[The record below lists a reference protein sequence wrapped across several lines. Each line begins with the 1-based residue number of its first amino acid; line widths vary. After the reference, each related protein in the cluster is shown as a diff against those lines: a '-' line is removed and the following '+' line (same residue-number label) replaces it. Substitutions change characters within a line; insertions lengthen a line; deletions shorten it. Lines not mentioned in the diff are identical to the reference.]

1 MKRCLECDGRFE
13 SDDWTCPQCGHRP
26 ALQNA
31 ILQFAE
37 DPPNASRAG
46 FKPEYFARLAAVE
59 EVNFWFRARNEL
71 IHWALR
77 KYFPNAKSFF
87 EIGCGTGFVLAGTR
101 ENFPRL
107 RLVGS
112 DIFMDGLVFAK
123 ARLPNVELY
132 QMDARRI
139 FFECEF
145 DVVGAF
151 DVLEHLV
158 EDETALAQMF
168 NAARPGGGLLVTVP
182 QQRYLWSASDQFA
195 MHQRRYS
202 RAELR
207 AKVRKAGFEIERIT
221 SFNSLLLPLMILSRM
236 HQKRRGDLQPWREL
250 EISPALNKALEG
262 ILTIERLMI
271 TNGVSFPAGGSLL
284 LIGRKPFSQS

>member
-1 MKRCLECDGRFE
+1 MKQCLACQRHFDSE
-13 SDDWTCPQCGHRP
+13 DWACPDCGSCP
-26 ALQNA
+26 ALRNE
-31 ILQFAE
+31 IFQFTE
-37 DPPNASRAG
+37 DPTSAQAG
-46 FKPEYFARLAAVE
+46 FKPEYFARLTAIE
-59 EVNFWFRARNEL
+59 PGHFWFRTRNAL
-71 IHWALR
+71 TQWALG
-77 KYFPNAKSFF
+77 KYFPNAESFF
-87 EIGCGTGFVLAGTR
+87 EIGCGTGYVLAGIR
-101 ENFPRL
+101 ENFPRM

-112 DIFMDGLVFAK
+112 DIFTDGLIFAK
-123 ARLPNVELY
+123 ARLPSVELY

-158 EDETALAQMF
+158 EDESALAQMF

-221 SFNSLLLPLMILSRM
+221 SFNSLLLPLMIWSRM
-236 HQKRRGDLQPWREL
+236 QQKRHSELRPWREL
-250 EISPALNKALEG
+250 EISPALNKALESV
-262 ILTIERLMI
+262 LNIERLMI

-284 LIGRKPFSQS
+284 LIGRKPFS